1 MRSPF
6 KSALERFSGTR
17 GASQREHQDLHHH
30 HQHHEHANN
39 NCFLPSNTEPNHEP
53 SIFGPFNCLPPT
65 RASKKGL
72 NSITPTTSSTT
83 PSVSTMAAKPKRSR
97 WEVPPSA
104 STSHS
109 TPGNQNVGNNWS
121 NPIDLTTSSQ
131 SNLANITNA
140 FSGQTHP
147 TTEGFT
153 PNLSLDRH
161 GTPSVLN
168 TLALPNGQNFSFG
181 SFDPSSSTTD
191 FQPTTSMTM
200 SGTDFTNWTSQS
212 PWANASTS
220 THGHAGN
227 SSPNFVFQPPESWPD
242 VDFEDHAFQEWKEQ
256 EQQAEEDAQF
266 ARHLQMQFDQEAIA
280 GGELSQTSGSAAF
293 DNFVAPLHSSGK
305 LPADGL
311 TKMEIDSPIPLLT
324 SSANVSNEDEEDE
337 AQISGK
343 EKMDLEQ
350 LRQYTRSLSVPCA
363 GCGKKHTLRQ
373 EDIPRMTRKWASS
386 SGKILC
392 GLGCSSNSFCSTVT
406 CPGCKSAIRT
416 ENGFSGAQPL
426 NAHRSLQS
434 SSSTTVGGLPPSMQ
448 YCCEG
453 GREFALWALACGWD
467 QPPTTSF
474 RQTVA
479 NKLRPRRSQP
489 GHFASNGAR
498 KVSPTKSNI
507 RSPQRER
514 LFHKIPVTPKGTGYG
529 GNATPAAYMP
539 VSRHKV
545 LKPSAVVV
553 SHNTKEDSVQEAY
566 FRLIS
571 ALLPTISS
579 SEPKALDA
587 SPPLYLSTMLARS
600 PLMARA
606 AILLSNDSIQ
616 DISRQRTLY
625 DGVLDFVNS
634 LGNHVATSSLVY
646 EDRRLFTQWGMT
658 LPISFGKEEKRKV
671 TAKDISKSLASLV
684 SRLATQGKIML
695 QHAKQNPQEFEAK
708 AESDLLAWVERVV
721 ASSAVHEMN
730 RQHLKADAMEIDGGK
745 GKMTAA
751 AEWTKYHQ
759 DYALQELEDEEILKN
774 HHFSGPARTMKAPP
788 KGRMKSLI
796 TEVTNLRTSLPEG
809 IFVRHG
815 SSRLDVIKVLIIGPR
830 GTPYEYGFFEFD
842 LFCPLEYPA
851 VPPSVQF
858 KTTGGG
864 KIRFNPN
871 LYENGKVCLSLLGT
885 WQGEPWQPGKST
897 LLQLLVSIQSMILC
911 ENPYYNEPGFENQA
925 NQAHNTAYNN
935 KTRASTIHREID
947 AASRAAA
954 AESKNV
960 QLEHQAR
967 NIHAALE
974 KQRYL
979 AALVWQ
985 YPGHFEPQKRKQLCI
1000 HCKTSKS
1007 TFEVTYPAEN
1017 FEYDFSKGV
1026 ADAWLATPMPG
1037 QGHTSLQPV
1046 PGRWQAMQGHQ
1057 HAQGKDP
1064 KVRDVKVM
1072 ITGMDIFNGKKH
1084 GGGGLELP
1092 APGYVADGYLILFGK
1107 EIGDEKS
1114 DVRLPEGEV
1123 DGRIEKKFGNGADS
1137 RVKVTVLSAMG
1148 LQVAVDVTD
1157 INI

>member
-30 HQHHEHANN
+30 HQHNDHANN

-53 SIFGPFNCLPPT
+53 SIFGPFNCLSPT
-65 RASKKGL
+65 RTSKKGP

-83 PSVSTMAAKPKRSR
+83 PSVSTMAAKPKRTR
-97 WEVPPSA
+97 WEAPPSA
-104 STSHS
+104 STSNS

-131 SNLANITNA
+131 SDLANITNA
-140 FSGQTHP
+140 FSGQTHS

-153 PNLSLDRH
+153 SNLSLDRH

-168 TLALPNGQNFSFG
+168 PLAPPNGQTFSFG
-181 SFDPSSSTTD
+181 SFDPSSSPTD
-191 FQPTTSMTM
+191 FQPATGMTM

-212 PWANASTS
+212 TWANASTS
-220 THGHAGN
+220 THGHGGN

-242 VDFEDHAFQEWKEQ
+242 VDFEDHAFQEWQEQ

-280 GGELSQTSGSAAF
+280 GGGLLQTSGSAAF

-305 LPADGL
+305 LSADGL
-311 TKMEIDSPIPLLT
+311 NKMEIDSPIPLLT

-337 AQISGK
+337 AQIPWK

-373 EDIPRMTRKWASS
+373 EDVPRMTRKWASS

-392 GLGCSSNSFCSTVT
+392 GLGCSSNSFCTTVT

-416 ENGFSGAQPL
+416 ENGFSGAQTQSA
-426 NAHRSLQS
+426 NRSSQS
-434 SSSTTVGGLPPSMQ
+434 SSSTTVGGLPPSIQ

-489 GHFASNGAR
+489 GHFAPNGAR

-514 LFHKIPVTPKGTGYG
+514 LFHKISVTPKGTGYG
-529 GNATPAAYMP
+529 GNSTPAAYMP

-545 LKPSAVVV
+545 LKPSAVAV

-566 FRLIS
+566 FRLVS
-571 ALLPTISS
+571 TLLPTISSS

-616 DISRQRTLY
+616 DISRQRPLY
-625 DGVLDFVNS
+625 DGVLNFVNA

-658 LPISFGKEEKRKV
+658 LPISFGKEEKKKV
-671 TAKDISKSLASLV
+671 TAKDISKSLASLI

-721 ASSAVHEMN
+721 ASSAVHEVN
-730 RQHLKADAMEIDGGK
+730 SQHLKADAMEIDGGK

-751 AEWTKYHQ
+751 AEWAKYHQ

-774 HHFSGPARTMKAPP
+774 HHFSGPARTMRAPP

-815 SSRLDVIKVLIIGPR
+815 SSRLDVIKVLIIGPK

-864 KIRFNPN
+864 RIRFNPN

-925 NQAHNTAYNN
+925 NQAHSTAYNN
-935 KTRASTIHREID
+935 KTRASTIQYAILPWVIAIGAHVDPEQVLSVTSPWRAIAQTHLRLFSREID

-954 AESKNV
+954 DESKNV
-960 QLEHQAR
+960 QLENQAR
-967 NIHAALE
+967 SIHAALE

-979 AALVWQ
+979 ARFLVDGKSSKITSISKAK
-985 YPGHFEPQKRKQLCI
+985 PRKHGH
-1000 HCKTSKS
+1000 
-1007 TFEVTYPAEN
+1007 A
-1017 FEYDFSKGV
+1017 
-1026 ADAWLATPMPG
+1026 
-1037 QGHTSLQPV
+1037 
-1046 PGRWQAMQGHQ
+1046 
-1057 HAQGKDP
+1057 
-1064 KVRDVKVM
+1064 KVM
-1072 ITGMDIFNGKKH
+1072 ITRMDIFNGKKQE
-1084 GGGGLELP
+1084 GGGP
-1092 APGYVADGYLILFGK
+1092 AAHNTTVPVVSRGCYLLLDMLRDGYLVLFEK

-1123 DGRIEKKFGNGADS
+1123 DGRSKKKFGNGAGS
-1137 RVKVTVLSAMG
+1137 QVKVTVLSAMG
-1148 LQVAVDVTD
+1148 LQIAVDVTD
-1157 INI
+1157 IDI